1 MILQTAYNVVAYKD
15 KPRLKSA
22 VEMLKTTE
30 EIEQRLKEVYFDLL
44 AYLNQVVGVGENF
57 GKSYRFKKV
66 ISLCGKDASMY
77 FI

>member
-44 AYLNQVVGVGENF
+44 AYLN
-57 GKSYRFKKV
+57 
-66 ISLCGKDASMY
+66 
-77 FI
+77 